1 MRGRS
6 RAAPLELPL
15 LSPHGHV
22 LRVLLGAP
30 ETRQRELAR
39 LLGVTERSAA
49 RLIHELRSAGYLT
62 VVRGG
67 ARRNHYTV
75 RLHQPLTHR
84 LERGHSVAEV
94 LQLLPALD
102 ADPATS

>member
-1 MRGRS
+1 MMVKFRGQDYTPQFMS
-6 RAAPLELPL
+6 RFMKDPD
-15 LSPHGHV
+15 
-22 LRVLLGAP
+22 RQ
-30 ETRQRELAR
+30 TREDAWKA
-39 LLGVTERSAA
+39 TSAA

-102 ADPATS
+102 ADPATT